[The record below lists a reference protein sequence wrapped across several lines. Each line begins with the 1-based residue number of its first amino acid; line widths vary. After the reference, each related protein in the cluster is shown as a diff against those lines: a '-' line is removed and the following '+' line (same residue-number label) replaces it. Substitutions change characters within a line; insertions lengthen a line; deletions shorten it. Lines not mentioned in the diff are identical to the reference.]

1 MPISIPL
8 KDAFDLESAILVNFT
23 IIMNMINQ
31 TPMTFLS
38 IWLFQRFRIDIVMRG
53 VITVLMIGSVIR
65 AGSYL
70 TDNFTFVVIGSY
82 LCSCCNAFF
91 INVQTT
97 IANMW
102 FPDHERAIAVA
113 L

>member
-38 IWLFQRFRIDIVMRG
+38 IWLFQRFRTDIVMRG

-91 INVQTT
+91 INV
-97 IANMW
+97 
-102 FPDHERAIAVA
+102 
-113 L
+113 